1 MSNDRRTSGRGR
13 LFVISAPSGAGKTT
27 LVRRL
32 VEQRPDLRFSVSYTT
47 RPKRAREVEGEDY
60 FFVSQEE
67 FMRLRDSGELLEHA
81 TVFGNSYGTSRK
93 QVLGLLESGKDVLL
107 EIDWQGA
114 AQVRANMPECTSI
127 FILPPSIPE
136 LERRLRG
143 RGTDSE
149 QVIER
154 RLNEA
159 LDDISHWQE
168 FDYVVINDD
177 LDTAVAA
184 LREILAGHGEP
195 YSSSNPEMRARVVA
209 VLNTARSGQTI
220 AGSGQKG

>member
-1 MSNDRRTSGRGR
+1 MSNDRNTPGRGR
-13 LFVISAPSGAGKTT
+13 LFVVSAPSGAGKTT

-47 RPKRAREVEGEDY
+47 RPKREREVNGEDY
-60 FFVSQEE
+60 FFVTPQEFE
-67 FMRLRDSGELLEHA
+67 RLRDSGELLEHA
-81 TVFGNSYGTSRK
+81 SVFGNSYGTSRR
-93 QVLGLLESGKDVLL
+93 QVLDLLESGTDVLL

-168 FDYVVINDD
+168 FDYVVVNDD

-184 LREILAGHGEP
+184 LQEILAGHGEP
-195 YSSSNPEMRARVVA
+195 YSSASPDIRARVMA
-209 VLNTARSGQTI
+209 ILDTARSGQMI
-220 AGSGQKG
+220 AGDRQKR

>member
-1 MSNDRRTSGRGR
+1 MSNDHNTAARGR
-13 LFVISAPSGAGKTT
+13 LFVVSAPSGAGKTT

-47 RPKRAREVEGEDY
+47 RPKRDREIDGEDY
-60 FFVSQEE
+60 FFVDPQEFE
-67 FMRLRDSGELLEHA
+67 RLRDSGELLEHA

-93 QVLGLLESGKDVLL
+93 QVLGLLDSGTDVLL

-114 AQVRANMPECTSI
+114 RQVRANMPECTSI

-149 QVIER
+149 QVIAR
-154 RLNEA
+154 RLGEA

-168 FDYVVINDD
+168 FDYVIVNDE
-177 LDTAVAA
+177 LEAAVAA
-184 LREILAGHGEP
+184 LQDILAGRGDAYATRDQETK
-195 YSSSNPEMRARVVA
+195 ARVMA
-209 VLNTARSGQTI
+209 ILGHASQTI
-220 AGSGQKG
+220 ADDRQKR